1 MSRRRTLSSLSALVA
16 PPTPDRLVDSP
27 AGPARIKQGDSSAT
41 SSEFDTS
48 GTGSAVVSSSSNV
61 STGAEQPSA
70 ASATGSIV
78 TANDIVADGAPS
90 AVSSGVAHDGDDDAL
105 SESDSSAVQSV
116 RGASI
121 KIKLKRNR
129 RGLITWS
136 SVLFEDP
143 ADEVLATEVLEDV
156 TMISNHQTIRSD
168 ALTSLT
174 ASGGIARS
182 AMPAMASFE
191 LGDPNVD
198 LCVGCGVGGELVCCD
213 TCPAAFHLECTGL
226 KQVRSTCLI
235 DPSVVRRLSCRTIQ
249 SIGHL
254 LVQVPE
260 GDWSCPL
267 CTGERTIES
276 YRKASDPNVDR
287 CVACTGQGELLCCD
301 TCPAAFHMA
310 CTGLKQVMIL

>member
-27 AGPARIKQGDSSAT
+27 AGPARIKQGDSSAA
-41 SSEFDTS
+41 SSEYGTS
-48 GTGSAVVSSSSNV
+48 GAGSAVVSSSSNV
-61 STGAEQPSA
+61 STGVEQPST

-78 TANDIVADGAPS
+78 TANDIVVDGAPS
-90 AVSSGVAHDGDDDAL
+90 AASSGVAHDVDDDAL
-105 SESDSSAVQSV
+105 SESDSSAIQSV

-129 RGLITWS
+129 RGLITWG

-143 ADEVLATEVLEDV
+143 ADEVLATELLENV
-156 TMISNHQTIRSD
+156 TMLSNHQTIRSD

-174 ASGGIARS
+174 ASGGVARS

-226 KQVRSTCLI
+226 KQVRFNLSDCLI
-235 DPSVVRRLSCRTIQ
+235 SRWPSLWPSIQ
-249 SIGHL
+249 SMGHL